1 VPPAI
6 SMPPDPVP
14 AIVPENSV
22 EPAVITK
29 PLLPSWTKPLPANV
43 LIALKGIAEP
53 EISNVPLAVTTLE
66 KGMPPRPDSASVAPG
81 LIVVAPV

>member
-1 VPPAI
+1 
-6 SMPPDPVP
+6 
-14 AIVPENSV
+14 
-22 EPAVITK
+22 
-29 PLLPSWTKPLPANV
+29 V

-81 LIVVAPV
+81 